1 MTLDFLHFARPDADL
16 ALLILESDI
25 VIVDIIR
32 NSGTLILIRSFKVN
46 LPIVLFLGINNS
58 LWINQ
63 AQNNLDKHPQILD
76 VYHLG
81 LLATENL
88 PEIVQDLPL
97 LALGVCIWHV
107 GQESELDQHVFEA
120 KIV

>member
-1 MTLDFLHFARPDADL
+1 MTLDFLHFDRPDADL
-16 ALLILESDI
+16 SLLILESDI

-97 LALGVCIWHV
+97 LALGVCI
-107 GQESELDQHVFEA
+107 
-120 KIV
+120 